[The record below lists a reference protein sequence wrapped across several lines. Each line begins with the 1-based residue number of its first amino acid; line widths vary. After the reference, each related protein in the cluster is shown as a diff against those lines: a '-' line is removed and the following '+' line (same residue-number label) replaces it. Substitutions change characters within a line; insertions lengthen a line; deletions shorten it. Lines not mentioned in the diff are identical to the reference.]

1 MLNVNEL
8 KVKQLLEEAIEEY
21 GVEHV
26 DIDADYDS
34 YGNEVLSI
42 YYHSYRNSFGI
53 GEHIPLEGIN
63 LNRIEEIADELDI
76 SFQNCL

>member
-1 MLNVNEL
+1 MLNANEL

-26 DIDADYDS
+26 DIDADYDK

-53 GEHIPLEGIN
+53 GDNIPLGTVDSITSKGVSIGGI
-63 LNRIEEIADELDI
+63 LYRIK
-76 SFQNCL
+76 